1 MKTLSSIE
9 LNLIEFEAGDRWVQA
24 EQLKFVP
31 CGQILYDKDNSRN
44 RVALSPS
51 QIRDKET
58 TDFSFLRPRRI
69 SQLYMHKGSSGVKNE
84 GGATPQ

>member
-9 LNLIEFEAGDRWVQA
+9 LNLIEFEAGDRWAQA
-24 EQLKFVP
+24 KQLKLVP

-44 RVALSPS
+44 RMVLSPL

-58 TDFSFLRPRRI
+58 TDFSCLSPRRT
-69 SQLYMHKGSSGVKNE
+69 SQLYMHKGSFGVKNG